1 MIMTGKTRAPTRAR
15 ARTVRLARLL
25 IGPNRLRRPCDRLE
39 GLLVML
45 LAAAFLV
52 AVAAAP
58 VFCMRLYQSQHAKA
72 AQLHPATAVLTHS
85 GPSES
90 YVTTVGEA
98 AARWRAPDG
107 QQRKGML
114 TTLAAPGISGAAT
127 GARVQVWLTD
137 SGQPEPPPLAGAE
150 PMFNSVVLALGA
162 LLGAAIVLLS
172 CYWLSRLALDR
183 RRLAKWASEWSLTGP
198 RWTTRA

>member
-1 MIMTGKTRAPTRAR
+1 MTGKTRAAARAR
-15 ARTVRLARLL
+15 ARTVRLARLV

-58 VFCMRLYQSQHAKA
+58 VFCERRYQSQRANA
-72 AQLHPATAVLTHS
+72 AQLHPATAVLTQS

-90 YVTTVGEA
+90 YMTSVGEA

-114 TTLAAPGISGAAT
+114 TTLAAPGISGAAA
-127 GARVQVWLTD
+127 GSRVQVWLTD
-137 SGQPEPPPLAGAE
+137 SGQPEAPPVSAFE
-150 PMFNSVVLALGA
+150 SMFSSIVLAMGA
-162 LLGAAIVLLS
+162 VLGAAIVLLS
-172 CYWLSRLALDR
+172 SYWLGRLALDR
-183 RRLAKWASEWSLTGP
+183 RRLAEWASEWSLTGP
-198 RWTTRA
+198 RWTTRL